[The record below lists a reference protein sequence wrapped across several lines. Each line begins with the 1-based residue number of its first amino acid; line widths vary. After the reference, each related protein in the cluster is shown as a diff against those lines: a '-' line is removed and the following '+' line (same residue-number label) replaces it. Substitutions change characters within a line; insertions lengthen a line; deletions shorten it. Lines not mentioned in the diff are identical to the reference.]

1 MATNVEAGVKKRM
14 RLNCQCIN
22 QIRVSGTVRLAKMRH
37 ALDGCAPFR
46 PHGDCDGRLR
56 REHFPSPRPTQN
68 NRPAFILAE
77 QTGLKT
83 NPSKHVGLDRSLLSK
98 GELQPKLYVAGPTI
112 GLPAWTSGVEHPQ
125 PKIPGALGSS
135 CPPLPGAEPYGLA
148 KTG

>member
-1 MATNVEAGVKKRM
+1 MHQPNPSFRD
-14 RLNCQCIN
+14 I
-22 QIRVSGTVRLAKMRH
+22 RLAKMRH

-56 REHFPSPRPTQN
+56 RDHFPSPRPTQN

-98 GELQPKLYVAGPTI
+98 GELQPKLYVAGASRTNNRITGLDVGRGAPAAENTGGTGVKLSTI
-112 GLPAWTSGVEHPQ
+112 ARR
-125 PKIPGALGSS
+125 
-135 CPPLPGAEPYGLA
+135 
-148 KTG
+148 